1 MGLTSCF
8 CLTLCTVMLSKTTT
22 YFDSDTIAAIATP
35 FGTSGIGIIRIS
47 GPESLR
53 IAATLFRSPTFSP
66 QNVRSHHLYH
76 GLIVDPHD
84 SLPLDDVLLSYM
96 RAPSSYTGEDVVEI
110 NMHGGILVLQKTLE
124 IVCTLG
130 ARIARPGEFT
140 RRAFCNGR
148 IDLAQAEAVM
158 DVIAAQTETG
168 LKIAS
173 HLLTGE
179 FSRKVNKFIDELVD
193 IAAHLEASIDF
204 PEEDIQPQ
212 ESEELKR
219 RLREVVA
226 SIRRLHST
234 YVQGTM
240 IRTGVQAV
248 ITGKPNVG
256 KSSILNALL
265 GKYRAIVT
273 PYPGTT
279 RDIIQETINV
289 QGIPVHLFDTAGLWE
304 SEHEIERIGIDL
316 AREQIVQADIILLV
330 LDGSTALDQSD
341 RSIISMVQGK
351 RSIVLINKSDLPQI
365 LCDDEVMAALPDARM
380 IRVSALTLQGIDR
393 VKNEISRTLLDGGT
407 INTSEIIVAN
417 LRHAQALEHAAE
429 ALEHAWEGLQNGLP
443 PELIA
448 VDIQAGIASL
458 GEITGRTA
466 GEDILD
472 RIFDTFCIGK

>member
-1 MGLTSCF
+1 MYDT
-8 CLTLCTVMLSKTTT
+8 
-22 YFDSDTIAAIATP
+22 DTIAAIATP
-35 FGTSGIGIIRIS
+35 PGSSGIGIIRIS

-53 IAATLFRSPTFSP
+53 IAETIFRSPTFSL
-66 QNVRSHHLYH
+66 QTVRSHHLYH
-76 GLIVDPHD
+76 GLIVDPRD
-84 SLPLDDVLLSYM
+84 GCTLDEVLLSYM
-96 RAPSSYTGEDVVEI
+96 RRPSSYTGEDVVEI

-124 IVCTLG
+124 IICALG
-130 ARIARPGEFT
+130 ARLAKPGEFT

-158 DVIAAQTETG
+158 DVITAQTETG

-173 HLLTGE
+173 RLLTGDL
-179 FSRKVNKFIDELVD
+179 SRRINSFMDELVD

-204 PEEDIQPQ
+204 PDEDIQPQ
-212 ESEELKR
+212 ESQELIR
-219 RLREVVA
+219 RLSEVIA

-265 GKYRAIVT
+265 GRYRAIVT

-289 QGIPVHLFDTAGLWE
+289 QGVPVHLVDTAGLWE
-304 SEHEIERIGIDL
+304 SNHEIERIGIDM
-316 AREQIVQADIILLV
+316 ARERISNADIILLV
-330 LDGSTALDQSD
+330 LDGSMPLEDSD
-341 RSIISMVQGK
+341 RSIISMIQGR
-351 RSIVLINKSDLPQI
+351 RSIVLINKIDLPQV
-365 LCDDEVMAALPDARM
+365 LSADEVTAAMPDVPV
-380 IRVSALTLQGIDR
+380 IRVSALTLQGVDQ
-393 VKNEISRTLLDGGT
+393 VKEEISRTLLDGGT
-407 INTSEIIVAN
+407 LNTSEIMVAN
-417 LRHAQALEHAAE
+417 TRHAQALEHAAE
-429 ALEHAWEGLQNGLP
+429 ALQHACEGLQKDLP
-443 PELIA
+443 PELVA
-448 VDIQAGIASL
+448 VDIQTGLASL
-458 GEITGRTA
+458 GEITGCTV